1 MKIISRKLVSI
12 LLIGVLVVGMF
23 SGCSKSNDGA
33 ANEKYLSIVGST
45 SVTPV
50 LTKLADSYTT
60 LNDGVKIDV
69 QGIGSSA
76 GVKAA
81 YDKSADIG
89 MSSRNLKEAEKEWN
103 LIETTIAYD
112 GIAISV
118 NPNNTVEKLTI
129 EQVKDIFK
137 GTITNWNEVG
147 GKDEEILVISRES
160 GSGTRGAFEGLVKLE
175 EKDADGNKFS
185 ALIEDALIA
194 DGNGAVKANV
204 ASKDNAIGYLSFSY
218 LDSSIKT
225 LKINDVKPLVENI
238 ENGTYKISRPF
249 LLLTN
254 DESSKVASDFIEYI
268 LSDEG
273 QDIIAEKL
281 ISVK

>member
-33 ANEKYLSIVGST
+33 SNEKYLSIVGST

-147 GKDEEILVISRES
+147 GKDEEIIVISREA

>member
-1 MKIISRKLVSI
+1 MKSISRKLVSI
-12 LLIGVLVVGMF
+12 LLIGILVVGMF

-225 LKINDVKPLVENI
+225 LKINDVEPLVENI

>member
-1 MKIISRKLVSI
+1 MKIISKKLVSI
-12 LLIGVLVVGMF
+12 LLIGVLVVGIF
-23 SGCSKSNDGA
+23 SGCSKANDSA
-33 ANEKYLSIVGST
+33 SNEKYLSIVGST

-50 LTKLADSYTT
+50 LTQLADAYMT

-137 GTITNWNEVG
+137 GIITNWNEVG
-147 GKDEEILVISRES
+147 GKDEEIIVISRES
-160 GSGTRGAFEGLVKLE
+160 GSGTRGAFEGLVGLE

-185 ALIEDALIA
+185 VLVEDALIA

-204 ASKDNAIGYLSFSY
+204 ASKENAIGYLSFSY

-225 LKINDVKPLVENI
+225 LVINDIEPLVENI

-254 DESSKVASDFIEYI
+254 DESSKLANDFIEYI

-273 QDIIAEKL
+273 QNIVADKL

>member
-1 MKIISRKLVSI
+1 MKSISRKLVSI
-12 LLIGVLVVGMF
+12 LLIGILVVGMF
-23 SGCSKSNDGA
+23 SGCSKANDGGS
-33 ANEKYLSIVGST
+33 NEKYLSIVGST

-50 LTKLADSYTT
+50 LTKLADSYTA

-225 LKINDVKPLVENI
+225 LKINDVEPLVENI

-254 DESSKVASDFIEYI
+254 DESSKVASNFIEYI

>member
-1 MKIISRKLVSI
+1 MKIISKKLVSI
-12 LLIGVLVVGMF
+12 LLIGVLVVGIF
-23 SGCSKSNDGA
+23 SGCSKANDSA
-33 ANEKYLSIVGST
+33 SNEKYLSIVGST

-50 LTKLADSYTT
+50 LTQLADAYMT

-137 GTITNWNEVG
+137 GIITNWNEVG
-147 GKDEEILVISRES
+147 GKDEEIIVISRES
-160 GSGTRGAFEGLVKLE
+160 GSGTRGAFEGLVGLE

-185 ALIEDALIA
+185 VLVEDALIA

-204 ASKDNAIGYLSFSY
+204 ASKENAIGYLSFSY

-225 LKINDVKPLVENI
+225 LVINDIEPLVENI

-254 DESSKVASDFIEYI
+254 DESSKLVNDFIEYI

-273 QDIIAEKL
+273 QNIVADKL

>member
-1 MKIISRKLVSI
+1 MKSISKRLVSI
-12 LLIGVLVVGMF
+12 LLIGVLVVGIF
-23 SGCSKSNDGA
+23 SGCSKANDSA
-33 ANEKYLSIVGST
+33 SNEKYLSIVGST

-50 LTKLADSYTT
+50 LTKLADAYMTS
-60 LNDGVKIDV
+60 NDGVKIDV

-137 GTITNWNEVG
+137 GIITNWNEVG
-147 GKDEEILVISRES
+147 GKDEEIIVISRES
-160 GSGTRGAFEGLVKLE
+160 GSGTRGAFEGLVGLE
-175 EKDADGNKFS
+175 EKDDDGKKFS
-185 ALIEDALIA
+185 VLVEDALIA

-204 ASKDNAIGYLSFSY
+204 ASKANGIGYLSFSY
-218 LDSSIKT
+218 LDSSVKT
-225 LKINDVKPLVENI
+225 LKVNDVEPLVENI
-238 ENGTYKISRPF
+238 ENGAYKLSRPF

-254 DESSKVASDFIEYI
+254 GDSDKLASDFIEYI
-268 LSDEG
+268 LSDDG
-273 QDIIAEKL
+273 QNIVADKL

>member
-1 MKIISRKLVSI
+1 MKIISKRLVSI
-12 LLIGVLVVGMF
+12 LLIGVLVVGIF
-23 SGCSKSNDGA
+23 SGCSKANDSA
-33 ANEKYLSIVGST
+33 SNEKYLSIVGST

-50 LTKLADSYTT
+50 LTKLADAYMTS
-60 LNDGVKIDV
+60 NDGVKIDV

-137 GTITNWNEVG
+137 GIITNWNEVG
-147 GKDEEILVISRES
+147 GKDEEIIVISRES
-160 GSGTRGAFEGLVKLE
+160 GSGTRGAFEGLVGLE
-175 EKDADGNKFS
+175 EKDDDGKKFS
-185 ALIEDALIA
+185 VLVEDALIA

-204 ASKDNAIGYLSFSY
+204 ASKANGIGYLSFSY
-218 LDSSIKT
+218 LDSSVKT
-225 LKINDVKPLVENI
+225 LKVNDVEPLVENI
-238 ENGTYKISRPF
+238 ENGAYKLSRPF

-254 DESSKVASDFIEYI
+254 GDSDKLASDFIEYI
-268 LSDEG
+268 LSDDG
-273 QDIIAEKL
+273 QNIVADKL

>member
-1 MKIISRKLVSI
+1 MKSISRKLVSI
-12 LLIGVLVVGMF
+12 LLIGILVVGMF

-225 LKINDVKPLVENI
+225 LAINDVEPLVENI